1 MAIGGES
8 SHRAKAGVT
17 AEVTL
22 TTCRFW
28 SATSIGGWRRLPGH
42 SACPPTD
49 AVSRTGGSPMSRFV
63 VCGEALL
70 DAVQSDTAGSDSFSS
85 TWLALSPGLRT
96 KRIDLPVVGVRL
108 ARLMYR
114 RQPESVGTITGR
126 SNDAAPKSARPIWQT
141 GLKFRPS

>member
-1 MAIGGES
+1 
-8 SHRAKAGVT
+8 
-17 AEVTL
+17 
-22 TTCRFW
+22 
-28 SATSIGGWRRLPGH
+28 
-42 SACPPTD
+42 
-49 AVSRTGGSPMSRFV
+49 MSRFV

-114 RQPESVGTITGR
+114 RQPESVG
-126 SNDAAPKSARPIWQT
+126 
-141 GLKFRPS
+141 